1 MFALYLLIIVFP
13 KFDQLT
19 ATGMALFRKMS
30 QKVKIC
36 LAYTE
41 YKRNQV

>member
-1 MFALYLLIIVFP
+1 MSPLCLLMIVFLI
-13 KFDQLT
+13 FELLT

-30 QKVKIC
+30 QNVKIY
-36 LAYTE
+36 LVYTE